1 MVMFATAASADKT
14 LSLRAFHPRRGPNA
28 RLRRAAATC
37 AGLAVIGLTIPALAQ
52 ERHRPWVDQD
62 IHRFHERDF
71 NHWRAGNWQHGRHD
85 GRVGWWWVVGGVWYF
100 YPAPVYPFPD
110 PYVPPAPPPVVITPP
125 PQFYLCE
132 SPRGYYP
139 YVPSCPGGWRV
150 VPATPP

>member
-1 MVMFATAASADKT
+1 MAA
-14 LSLRAFHPRRGPNA
+14 R
-28 RLRRAAATC
+28 
-37 AGLAVIGLTIPALAQ
+37 
-52 ERHRPWVDQD
+52 
-62 IHRFHERDF
+62 
-71 NHWRAGNWQHGRHD
+71 QHGRHD